1 MSLLTE
7 LPDLPAPD
15 TAKVAPHR
23 FRVLGERVLA
33 VSEPGHWAFLTR
45 AEYADYLRGLGDDHP
60 RLDELRVKGFLAH
73 YMEFDRLA
81 ADGMDSSLLG
91 WEGTRRFVLLLE
103 RGRERMTPETARD
116 AVDFAFT
123 VPAPAVVLE
132 AAAGDPA
139 ASWPAVRFIAE
150 YAARRSA
157 WNGRRSRVWLR
168 APKRPS
174 PAQAREMGGLGLGL
188 SLELDA
194 ASAPRV
200 PAAPPASDAPASR
213 AVLRWRPGARPA
225 AAWAAALRKA
235 GFGSALVSPEAV
247 SKAADAPAFAEF
259 YAAFL
264 DACLADGPP
273 LREEWAAAAL
283 RRLPPEGGRPR
294 EERGGPLPGTDLTG
308 ELCVAPWGEL
318 VLCERALDL
327 PSDDR
332 GFHSLGVVGRTAWE
346 ELPGKDAVGTVLAA
360 LEGDHHPL
368 CSQCV
373 YKNACTVPP
382 SRHQA
387 LQGLFWGHLPTS
399 AACRAAMGA
408 LDAVFSRLAEEEPR
422 DGLLA
427 WADSWTLL

>member
-7 LPDLPAPD
+7 LPGLPAPD
-15 TAKVAPHR
+15 PAKVAPHR
-23 FRVLGERVLA
+23 FRALGGRVLV

-81 ADGMDSSLLG
+81 ADGLDSSLLG
-91 WEGTRRFVLLLE
+91 WEGTRRLVLLLA
-103 RGRERMTPETARD
+103 RGRERMSPETARD
-116 AVDFAFT
+116 AVDFAFS
-123 VPAPAVVLE
+123 VPGPAVVLE
-132 AAAGDPA
+132 AAAADPA
-139 ASWPAVRFIAE
+139 ACWPAARFIAE

-168 APKRPS
+168 TPERPS
-174 PAQAREMGGLGLGL
+174 PAQVREMRGLGLGL
-188 SLELDA
+188 LLELDA
-194 ASAPRV
+194 AGPARLAAA
-200 PAAPPASDAPASR
+200 PAASGAPASR
-213 AVLRWRPGARPA
+213 ALLRWRPGARPA

-235 GFGSALVSPEAV
+235 GYGSALVSPEAV
-247 SKAADAPAFAEF
+247 CKTADAPAFAAF
-259 YAAFL
+259 YAEFL
-264 DACLADGPP
+264 DAALSEGPA

-318 VLCERALDL
+318 TLSERALDL
-327 PSDDR
+327 PSDER
-332 GFHSLGVVGRTAWE
+332 GLHSLGVVGRTAWE
-346 ELPGKDAVGTVLAA
+346 ELPGKDAVGAVLAA
-360 LEGDHHPL
+360 LEGSHHPL
-368 CSQCV
+368 CAQCV
-373 YKNACTVPP
+373 YRNACAVPP
-382 SRHQA
+382 SRHQV

-399 AACRAAMGA
+399 PACRAAMGA
-408 LDAVFSRLAEEEPR
+408 LDAVFTRLASDEPK

-427 WADSWTLL
+427 WADNWTLL